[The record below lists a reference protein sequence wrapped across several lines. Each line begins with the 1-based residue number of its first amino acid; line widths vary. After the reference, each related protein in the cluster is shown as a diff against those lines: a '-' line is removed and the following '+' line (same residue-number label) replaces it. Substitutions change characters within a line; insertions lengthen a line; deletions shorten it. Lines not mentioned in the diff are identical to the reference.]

1 MRPSPVTL
9 PALLDSGSD
18 ITVIPRLVAKNLNL
32 RPAYVGYALDIGG
45 VPEGSTVFSALVSV
59 EKEEPAI
66 IEVLT
71 WGEEYVLLGRD
82 MINQWR
88 VLLDGPEQTLTIS
101 RQRIGQ

>member
-1 MRPSPVTL
+1 VYSYSSQFDPPAPVLSIDISSPVRPSPVTL

-18 ITVIPRLVAKNLNL
+18 ITVIPRPVAKNLNL
-32 RPAYVGYALDIGG
+32 GPAYVGYALDIGG

-71 WGEEYVLLGRD
+71 WGEEYVLL
-82 MINQWR
+82 QL
-88 VLLDGPEQTLTIS
+88 V
-101 RQRIGQ
+101 